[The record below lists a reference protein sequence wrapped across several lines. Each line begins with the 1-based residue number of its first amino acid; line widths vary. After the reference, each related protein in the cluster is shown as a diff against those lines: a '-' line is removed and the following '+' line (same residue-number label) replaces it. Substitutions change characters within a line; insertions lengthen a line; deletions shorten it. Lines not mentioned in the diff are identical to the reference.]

1 MTPTSVG
8 SIHFQ
13 RGFTLL
19 ELLLVLGILAMMA
32 TLIGPGLNSLDSPGF
47 NAQVRQASSL
57 LNYARRRAVV
67 EGQTQRIEFFPMNVT
82 ATDATDATQPA
93 DDSAGVAG
101 RWTSSNMEL
110 WFSAATDRSQQQQ
123 AVLSVSF
130 FPEGGS
136 TGGELVFRQG
146 ERQRALTVDPFS
158 GRVSSHN
165 EQ

>member
-1 MTPTSVG
+1 MTPTSVV

-13 RGFTLL
+13 RAFTLL

-47 NAQVRQASSL
+47 NAQVREASAL

-67 EGQTQRIEFFPMNVT
+67 EGQTQRIEFLPMNVT
-82 ATDATDATQPA
+82 ATDGTSAYE
-93 DDSAGVAG
+93 DSAGVAG

-110 WFSAATDRSQQQQ
+110 WFAAATERSQQQQ

-146 ERQRALTVDPFS
+146 QRQRALTVDPFS
-158 GRVSSHN
+158 GRVSSHD
-165 EQ
+165 EE